1 MAPNQRDPN
10 KQRICVW
17 LEKDRVELFRKRA
30 ESLGMSMSEVITAF
44 IVSQT
49 SEYLKENGNK
59 NKNTH

>member
-10 KQRICVW
+10 KHRICVW

-30 ESLGMSMSEVITAF
+30 ESLGMTMTEVITAH

-49 SEYLKENGNK
+49 TEYLKKNGNK
-59 NKNTH
+59 NKNSN